1 MKKRW
6 RGFRVIVA
14 VILFVALGLPF
25 LIPIDNTGLKP
36 AAELADPD
44 GRFLE
49 VAGLQTYVLERGPAL
64 GAPVV
69 FVHGLFG
76 STFSWRYNV
85 DAVVA
90 AGYRVI
96 AYDRPGAGLTE
107 PRADFDYSVGNQ
119 AAFLA
124 ALLDR
129 LEIRQAAFVA
139 HSAGANVLAEFALRY
154 PERITR
160 QVIVDGAILSGAPPI
175 DVGPLVSFEPFN
187 RWGRLALRAFAT
199 PDNVAAAIRGL
210 QHDAGFWTAAD
221 DAGYGRAMQ
230 MRDWEIGFLGLV
242 RDRGKTP
249 PVGEA
254 VLRTITAPTLLIWG
268 EADTATPIDQGRRL
282 AELLPG
288 ARLIVYP
295 DVGHQPFEEAADA
308 FNRDVV
314 AFLAQ

>member
-1 MKKRW
+1 MKRW
-6 RGFRVIVA
+6 RVIRVVVTA
-14 VILFVALGLPF
+14 LLFVALGLPF
-25 LIPIDNTGLKP
+25 LIPLDNAGLKT
-36 AAELADPD
+36 AVELADAD
-44 GRFLE
+44 GRFVE
-49 VAGLQTYVLERGPAL
+49 VAGLQTYVLERGPAQA
-64 GAPVV
+64 APVV

-76 STFSWRYNV
+76 STFSWRYNY
-85 DAVVA
+85 DAVIG
-90 AGYRVI
+90 AGFRII

-119 AAFLA
+119 AEFLA

-139 HSAGANVLAEFALRY
+139 HSAGASVLAEFALRY

-175 DVGPLVSFEPFN
+175 DIGPLVSFEPFN

-199 PDNVAAAIRGL
+199 PANVAAAIRGL
-210 QHDAGFWTAAD
+210 QHDAGFWTTVD

-242 RDRGKTP
+242 RDRGKTAP
-249 PVGEA
+249 ASEA
-254 VLRTITAPTLLIWG
+254 QLRTITAPTLLIWG

-282 AELLPG
+282 AEFLPG
-288 ARLIVYP
+288 SRLIVYP
-295 DVGHQPFEEAADA
+295 DVGHQPFEEAAAA

-314 AFLAQ
+314 AFLTE